1 MVDRDDLLWYV
12 AHTRPRC
19 EKKLVAYCDRENLS
33 TTLPCYRSVRRYRG
47 KKVVFYKPLF
57 PGYVFLRIS
66 PVNRQKVYQSDYVA
80 NLLDVPD
87 QELFYKQLSDILEAL
102 ETDLEI
108 RLEPRIGPGHKVR
121 IKYGPLQGM
130 EAWVQSRSGPSEV
143 LLRLD
148 FIGQAAAIRIEA
160 DALELI

>member
-1 MVDRDDLLWYV
+1 MADGNSLLWYV

-19 EKKLVAYCDRENLS
+19 EKKLVAYCEREKLS
-33 TTLPCYRSVRRYRG
+33 TTLPLYRSVRRYRG
-47 KKVVFYKPLF
+47 KRVVFYKPLF
-57 PGYVFLRIS
+57 PGYVFLKIS
-66 PVNRQKVYQSDYVA
+66 PYHRQKVYQSDYVA
-80 NLLDVPD
+80 NVLDVPD

-102 ETDLEI
+102 ETDYEV
-108 RLEPRIGPGHKVR
+108 RLAPSIGPGHRVR

-130 EAWVQSRSGPSEV
+130 EAWVESRSGFSEV

-148 FIGQAAAIRIEA
+148 FIGQAAAIKIEA